1 MNFNKSQ
8 VTTAEN
14 VFLHLAPYAGQNK
27 MLHLG
32 QVTNKATV
40 HMIPLVEFFWCLHYS
55 WRCMISDF
63 ANAWLGSRSLSS
75 AISARVQPYLVCKR
89 VYPIGELS
97 VYVHIHTP
105 VCVYACKH

>member
-1 MNFNKSQ
+1 
-8 VTTAEN
+8 
-14 VFLHLAPYAGQNK
+14 
-27 MLHLG
+27 
-32 QVTNKATV
+32 
-40 HMIPLVEFFWCLHYS
+40 
-55 WRCMISDF
+55 MISDL

-75 AISARVQPYLVCKR
+75 AISAQVQPYLVCKR